1 MDMVEIILAIVFAVV
16 LILAIYI
23 PASSTKRY
31 DKLATKYIKDGLQ
44 SGIKD
49 VSYPSHHTIDITF
62 YNGVRI
68 TDAWNA
74 NKYYSWLN
82 DGTITF
88 KGYMYNYHNR
98 PKISILKK
106 LDKAIDKFT
115 LNYILK

>member
-1 MDMVEIILAIVFAVV
+1 MIDIILLIVFVV
-16 LILAIYI
+16 ILILAICI
-23 PASSTKRY
+23 PVSVTKRY
-31 DKLATKYIKDGLQ
+31 DKLATKYIKNGLQ

-49 VSYPSHHTIDITF
+49 VSYPSHHTITITF

-74 NKYYSWLN
+74 NKYYSWLS

-106 LDKAIDKFT
+106 LDKAIDRFT
-115 LNYILK
+115 LDNILT